1 MAYEAKLNLKQVP
14 RLALN
19 PVLLQAIK
27 LLPLARQELV
37 NAIQQELME
46 NPLLEEA
53 GVEADGD
60 PPTAE
65 EDALGPADSADGV
78 TDDAELFDIEW
89 SQYFPEEWEWKGAAS
104 GGDEKHVAFENTV
117 HTPLT
122 LQEHLL
128 TQLLTA
134 TSDACERR
142 VGAFLIGNIDE
153 EGYLR
158 CELEEAVAATQ
169 TNLDA
174 VERLLG
180 IIHSFDP
187 TGVGARDLRE
197 CLRLQVHALGLEGSL
212 LDTIVADC
220 LPQIDARQLPH
231 LADLTKELSKRLNLA
246 PQEVARALYLLR
258 TLDPRPGLRFAN
270 EPSETV
276 VPDVIAMKAGDDYQV
291 LLNDEGIPRLRISAT
306 YRRLLRGGQPEE
318 KRYLGEKLRAG
329 IEFLRNIEQRRQT
342 LSKVATS
349 IVKFQREF
357 FERGLAHLKPLVLKD
372 VAQDIGMHESTVSR
386 VIAHKYMDTER
397 GLFELKYFFHSGLES
412 DNGETLSSLTVKERI
427 KQLVVAE
434 DPANPLTDPQLVE
447 RLAAESI
454 KIARRTVAKYRG
466 ELKVPTATQRKRRRE
481 L

>member
-1 MAYEAKLNLKQVP
+1 
-14 RLALN
+14 
-19 PVLLQAIK
+19 
-27 LLPLARQELV
+27 
-37 NAIQQELME
+37 
-46 NPLLEEA
+46 
-53 GVEADGD
+53 
-60 PPTAE
+60 
-65 EDALGPADSADGV
+65 
-78 TDDAELFDIEW
+78 
-89 SQYFPEEWEWKGAAS
+89 
-104 GGDEKHVAFENTV
+104 
-117 HTPLT
+117 
-122 LQEHLL
+122 
-128 TQLLTA
+128 
-134 TSDACERR
+134 
-142 VGAFLIGNIDE
+142 
-153 EGYLR
+153 
-158 CELEEAVAATQ
+158 
-169 TNLDA
+169 
-174 VERLLG
+174 LG
-180 IIHSFDP
+180 IIQAFDP

-276 VPDVIAMKAGDDYQV
+276 VPDVIVMKAGDDYQV

-386 VIAHKYMDTER
+386 IIAHKYMDTER

-412 DNGETLSSLTVKERI
+412 DNGETLSSLTVKERL
-427 KQLVVAE
+427 KQLVAAE